1 MPNALVV
8 MAKRPLPGH
17 TKTRLCPPLT
27 PEAACDLYE
36 GFLRDTLDLMR
47 GTPDVVRIIAYLP
60 DTDQDYFSALAPDF
74 ELIRQRGDSLG
85 ERLDAIT
92 TQCLANGFDQVV
104 VMDSD
109 SPTLPPHIAS
119 YAFESLKNTDVVLGP
134 CDDGGYYLIG
144 LKQRAPHL
152 LRDMPMSTP
161 TVLVDTIRVAKRA
174 NLGVSLLPTWYDVD
188 TAAELEQLHIELQSL
203 PPKRAAHTR
212 QVLASSQH

>member
-8 MAKRPLPGH
+8 MAKRPRPGQ

-27 PEAACDLYE
+27 PEAACDLYK
-36 GFLRDTLDLMR
+36 GFLHDTLDLMR

-60 DTDQDYFSALAPDF
+60 EDEHAYFSTLAPDF

-92 TQCLANGFDQVV
+92 TQCLTNGFDQVV

-109 SPTLPPHIAS
+109 SPTLPPHIATH
-119 YAFESLKNTDVVLGP
+119 AFESLKTTDVVLGP
-134 CDDGGYYLIG
+134 CEDGGYYLIG
-144 LKQRAPHL
+144 LKQPAPHL

-161 TVLVDTIRVAKRA
+161 TVLIDTIRLAKRA
-174 NLGVSLLPTWYDVD
+174 NLAVSLLPTWYDID
-188 TAAELEQLHIELQSL
+188 TAAELAQLRTELQTLS
-203 PPKRAAHTR
+203 PERATHTR
-212 QVLASSQH
+212 QVLVNTK